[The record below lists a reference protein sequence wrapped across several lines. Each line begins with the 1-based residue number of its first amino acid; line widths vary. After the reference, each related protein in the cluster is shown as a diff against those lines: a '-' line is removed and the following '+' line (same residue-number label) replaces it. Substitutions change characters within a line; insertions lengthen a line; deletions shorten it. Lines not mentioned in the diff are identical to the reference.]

1 MRFYLMRE
9 MEVDKLLRMQLV
21 LRYFSIPSPSPI
33 QKKEKLKK
41 KKKKKKISSPKQ
53 FPPGT
58 PCASHVSQAYENG
71 PWEIKDFSLYRMDR
85 FKRNEMK
92 NWRK

>member
-9 MEVDKLLRMQLV
+9 MEVDKPLKMQRV
-21 LRYFSIPSPSPI
+21 WRYFSIPSPTQF
-33 QKKEKLKK
+33 QKTNKK
-41 KKKKKKISSPKQ
+41 KIKKKKIFSPKQ
-53 FPPGT
+53 SPPGT

-71 PWEIKDFSLYRMDR
+71 PWEIKDFSHYRTDR

-92 NWRK
+92 NWLR